1 MPKKRRNEATR
12 KWLPN
17 EYSARD
23 SRQFRAKLP
32 GPCAHWPRAFLLS
45 LPSISLRCSLSLSL
59 FFALT
64 PRTLFTVISLPRTFV
79 ASRRRHIVR
88 LCMKSPLTF
97 VSRAA
102 TKKSIHERS
111 HAYSSNISNGLLLIL
126 KLDGPLIKLHCYTA
140 VEQKAACLRV
150 RLHAVSPSLYKV
162 HRGKDYLAMR
172 Y

>member
-1 MPKKRRNEATR
+1 MASERILGQGLSPVSSEITR
-12 KWLPN
+12 PM
-17 EYSARD
+17 
-23 SRQFRAKLP
+23 RALAACFSP
-32 GPCAHWPRAFLLS
+32 FSSFYFSPMLS
-45 LPSISLRCSLSLSL
+45 FSL

>member
-1 MPKKRRNEATR
+1 METRGGGGAESADQKAMPKRRRNEATR

-45 LPSISLRCSLSLSL
+45 LFYFSPSL
-59 FFALT
+59 FFTLT
-64 PRTLFTVISLPRTFV
+64 LRMLFTVISLPRTF
-79 ASRRRHIVR
+79 ASRRRHIVG

-97 VSRAA
+97 VSGQAAA
-102 TKKSIHERS
+102 TESIRTLPRS

-126 KLDGPLIKLHCYTA
+126 KLDGPLIKLHC
-140 VEQKAACLRV
+140 EPWNRRPCLRV
-150 RLHAVSPSLYKV
+150 RLHGVSPSL
-162 HRGKDYLAMR
+162 
-172 Y
+172 

>member
-1 MPKKRRNEATR
+1 MPKRRRNEATR

-45 LPSISLRCSLSLSL
+45 LPSISLRCSLSL
-59 FFALT
+59 FRPYAPYVIYCNFITAYFRRIATT
-64 PRTLFTVISLPRTFV
+64 PYRSTLYEV
-79 ASRRRHIVR
+79 AIN
-88 LCMKSPLTF
+88 LCF
-97 VSRAA
+97 AA
-102 TKKSIHERS
+102 TKNIYERS